1 MAKKVTVEVE
11 VNSSQV
17 DQTVNK
23 LGQLRDLGRG
33 LKIQYDIDGRPVDI
47 VIDKTLN
54 LQKQAKILTAELRRT
69 KEGTAEFQMLSSK
82 LGEVQDGLA
91 RTKVKSGDLFTS
103 LQLLPGPIGQF
114 ASQINGAIA
123 LLKTFSG
130 FSLKDLRF
138 QLKETADDIGD
149 IIDNIFGLGKA
160 TTESG
165 KIAGN
170 IKDAAATTLNTGA
183 EKLNTVAIA
192 ENTKEQVL
200 NSDAKLVDA
209 ADTAINTNELN
220 KNSLAVLDNKILVK
234 SLAVEYLDK
243 RIAVTQDTL
252 AQNGLTTSTELNT
265 LVQEKNTK
273 ITQLSTLQTERDALA
288 KTVNTGATNALTTAT
303 SRLVAILTSAQAALL
318 GIVTAI
324 GIGIFKFYQWVTAT
338 SAADEATKS
347 LKETLVK
354 GATAAEEARN
364 KVLEVGVAF
373 EQAKKGAIS
382 KKKALETYN
391 EVLGGTIG
399 KADTLAEAE
408 KLYNSNTENY
418 IKATGLRAQAQEL
431 FRIAAQKS
439 AEAVSAEQVGFF
451 SFDRGLFESYDAE
464 LQRRRKKLDDTST
477 ELRKSATN
485 LLKEAATL
493 ETGFKPKTE
502 DSKNEIKKIED
513 DNKKAN
519 ELLLKLKQENT
530 VALLNEERKKQDAQL
545 KIDKENEEREIM
557 NLKLTKDKEE
567 LRAKLLEQIR
577 FKYGLKV
584 IELNKKRQEEDNK
597 AFDEQQQ
604 KVKEYND
611 KIFEIMNNAD
621 QNELSRNKAA
631 RTRKFE
637 DDKAALEKDLNF
649 QKETL
654 ENKIRILMALE
665 KAYKNDLEKL
675 DNDENQKNRENALR
689 RLDDEL
695 RFLQIRG
702 EAIIQGTREYFNNL
716 REISKKSEERE
727 LKSLDDRAI
736 REKLTTEQVEAEKTA
751 IKQKYANERIN
762 IDRQELNAYL
772 QFANSILSQAQNTV
786 SSISEI
792 NQMQQEIDLQ
802 KAEGNAEKQEEI
814 KKKYFEKNKKTQIAQ
829 AIIGTLQGA
838 VQAYQSLAVI
848 PVVGPALGAAAAAA
862 ALIFG
867 YKKVDLI
874 RQQQYQSSSA
884 GGSADAAKPQLP
896 NFGRNYEKGG
906 MIGGKR
912 HAEGGT
918 LIEAEKGEAIMTRGA
933 VTMFAPLLSAMNQ
946 MGGGT
951 SFAPSLMTTSFDA
964 PITSKPSQEQAP
976 IIVKSYVVSS
986 ELTSEQNKQAR
997 LKDLST
1003 L

>member
-17 DQTVNK
+17 DQTVQK
-23 LGQLRDLGRG
+23 LGQLKDLGRG
-33 LKIQYDIDGRPVDI
+33 LKIQYDIDGKPIDI
-47 VIDKTLN
+47 AIDKSLN
-54 LQKQAKILTAELRRT
+54 LQKQVKILTAELRRT
-69 KEGTAEFQMLSSK
+69 KEGTAEFQLLSTK
-82 LGEVQDGLA
+82 LGDAQDQLA
-91 RTKVKSGDLFTS
+91 KTTAKSKDLFSTLS
-103 LQLLPGPIGQF
+103 LLPGPVGQF
-114 ASQINGAIA
+114 FSQLQGGIE
-123 LLKTFSG
+123 LLKTFSS
-130 FSLKDLRF
+130 FTFKDLSF
-138 QLKETADDIGD
+138 QFKETANDIADIGKNLGGVETD
-149 IIDNIFGLGKA
+149 GIDDLQKSTSDLGDTLENTASQAGA
-160 TTESG
+160 TSGAINSVVKSQKTMIDASGNLVTAQQNVTEANTKSNQV
-165 KIAGN
+165 IAGMTKAQIADIN
-170 IKDAAATTLNTGA
+170 AKRQAAVATNQLAAAEATATVATNTLGAAIKGALIGTGIGLAIVLIGELISYLYKFVDA
-183 EKLNTVAIA
+183 EGAAAEATKKLN
-192 ENTKEQVL
+192 KELESQNL
-200 NSDAKLVDA
+200 L
-209 ADTAINTNELN
+209 
-220 KNSLAVLDNKILVK
+220 LD
-234 SLAVEYLDK
+234 LD
-243 RIAVTQDTL
+243 
-252 AQNGLTTSTELNT
+252 
-265 LVQEKNTK
+265 
-273 ITQLSTLQTERDALA
+273 
-288 KTVNTGATNALTTAT
+288 
-303 SRLVAILTSAQAALL
+303 
-318 GIVTAI
+318 
-324 GIGIFKFYQWVTAT
+324 
-338 SAADEATKS
+338 TKS
-347 LKETLVK
+347 LKRRNDEFIALMK
-354 GATAAEEARN
+354 ARGASEGEIRTQMLKNAYEEYTSAYNAEVQAR
-364 KVLEVGVAF
+364 K
-373 EQAKKGAIS
+373 
-382 KKKALETYN
+382 TYN
-391 EVLGGTIG
+391 ENLG
-399 KADTLAEAE
+399 K
-408 KLYNSNTENY
+408 
-418 IKATGLRAQAQEL
+418 
-431 FRIAAQKS
+431 
-439 AEAVSAEQVGFF
+439 V
-451 SFDRGLFESYDAE
+451 DAE
-464 LQRRRKKLDDTST
+464 GLKSLEKNLIDREQST
-477 ELRKSATN
+477 KDAYSRYKILGYNQKAEELKIQN
-485 LLKEAATL
+485 EKNKEL
-493 ETGFKPKTE
+493 EN
-502 DSKNEIKKIED
+502 KNKEHLKKIED
-513 DNKKAN
+513 DTKTAN
-519 ELLLKLKQENT
+519 DLLLKLLQENAVQRLDT
-530 VALLNEERKKQDAQL
+530 ERQREDLQLKNEKINEEKSINNL
-545 KIDKENEEREIM
+545 KIS
-557 NLKLTKDKEE
+557 EE
-567 LRAKLLEQIR
+567 LRGKLLEQVR

-584 IELNKKRQEEDNK
+584 IELNKKRQAEDNK
-597 AFDEQQQ
+597 TFEEEQQ

-621 QNELSRNKAA
+621 ENELSRNKAT

-637 DDKAALEKDLNF
+637 DDKKALEKDLNF

-675 DNDENQKNRENALR
+675 DNDENQKNRESALK

-702 EAIIQGTREYFNNL
+702 EAVIQGTREYFENL
-716 REISKKSEERE
+716 RAISKKAEERE
-727 LKSLDDRAI
+727 LKDLENRAI
-736 REKLTTEQVEAEKTA
+736 TEKLTAEQVEREKTE
-751 IKQKYANERIN
+751 IKKKYAKERTD
-762 IDRQELNAYL
+762 IDKQELNSYL
-772 QFANSILSQAQNTV
+772 QFATSILGEAQNIV

-792 NQMQQEIDLQ
+792 NQMQQDIDLQ
-802 KAEGNAEKQEEI
+802 KAEGNFEKQEEI

-951 SFAPSLMTTSFDA
+951 SFAPSLMTTSYDA